1 MAKQRA
7 KNGQGSLE
15 EQWKSY
21 WADKV
26 KVKTQG
32 KAMVNKKYSK

>member
-1 MAKQRA
+1 MAKQSA
-7 KNGQGSLE
+7 KDGQGSFE

-26 KVKTQG
+26 KIQG
-32 KAMVNKKYSK
+32 KAMVNKK